1 MEIHPSKRFNFF
13 CNLSKAYHISVMV
26 NDLLLNSKAL
36 LFDFLVVDLDGNEV
50 GRTVVVDVSHC
61 LI

>member
-1 MEIHPSKRFNFF
+1 MLLFF
-13 CNLSKAYHISVMV
+13 LQFISAYHISVVV
-26 NDLLLNSKAL
+26 NDLLLNSKAP